1 VTTTSRPAL
10 DRGDTFLEVLIAIA
24 LLGTI
29 VAATLTGLGVTV
41 NGTALERDRA
51 TAQMWL
57 QTSIEALKEEPE
69 HDCND
74 DGQTEAT
81 LRAAYEDV
89 VRAAVPPPPG
99 WEEAQLRIVPPVR
112 YWDPSLRFQDQ
123 CYDDYGFELQ
133 LIELEVSSPDGV
145 VIERVHAVI
154 GGG

>member
-1 VTTTSRPAL
+1 MRTTSRHPS
-10 DRGDTFLEVLIAIA
+10 DRGDTFLEILIAIA

-41 NGTALERDRA
+41 SGTALERDRA

-57 QTSIEALKEEPE
+57 QSSIEALKVAPAQ
-69 HDCND
+69 DCND

-81 LRAAYEDV
+81 LRAAHENS
-89 VRAAVPPPPG
+89 VRTAVPPPPG
-99 WEEAQLRIVPPVR
+99 WETAQLRIVPPVL

-123 CYDDYGFELQ
+123 CFDDYGYELQ
-133 LIELEVSSPDGV
+133 LIELEVVSPNGDI
-145 VIERVHAVI
+145 IERVHAVI